1 MSMKEHSEELRTA
14 IGLLPHEPGI
24 YKYFNKEGEIIYIG
38 KAKNLK
44 NRVSSYFV
52 KQAGLNRKTQRLVSE
67 IVRLEYMVVNTEIDA
82 LLLENN
88 LIKANQPKY
97 NILLKDDKT
106 YPYICVTNER
116 FPQVFSTRKIE
127 SGKHRYFGPYA
138 SVRSMN
144 TLLEL
149 FRQLFTLRTC
159 SLLLSEANIANGK
172 FKVCL
177 EYHIQNCKGPCEG
190 LQTEAEYQQDIDQ
203 VMSILKG
210 NLSLP
215 KQYFK
220 EKMQEA
226 AEKLAFEQAE
236 RYKKKLEIISQFQ
249 NKSLVASPDVIALE
263 VYSIVDDEENAYVN
277 FLRITN
283 GCITQT
289 ESVHIK
295 KKLAEPAQDV
305 LSFAILDFRE
315 KFNTAAPRIL
325 TNIELELELE
335 NVNFHVPKI
344 GDLKKLVELSFK
356 NAMYFKKERE
366 SAKVELQKNK
376 NKNYTLL
383 QLKADLNLKE
393 LPRHIECF
401 DNSNIQGTNPVAA
414 MVCFKDGKPA
424 KSEYRHYHIKTV
436 EGPNDFASMHEV
448 VSRRY
453 SRLLAEEKPLPNL
466 VVIDGGKGQLSSAVA
481 ALKELGIYGQIP
493 IVGIAKR
500 LEEIY
505 FPEDSLP
512 LHINKKSRS
521 LELLQKVRNEAHRFG
536 ITFHRN
542 IRSKSSLKSGLED
555 IEGFG
560 EATIKKLLTEFKSVK
575 KIKEATSTDLEQ
587 LIGKKKTELLLHYLQ
602 KNTEAEPKP

>member
-1 MSMKEHSEELRTA
+1 MKEISEELKTA
-14 IGLLPHEPGI
+14 ISLLPQEPGV
-24 YKYFNKEGEIIYIG
+24 YKYFNKEDEIIYIG
-38 KAKNLK
+38 KAKSLK

-52 KQAGLNRKTQRLVSE
+52 KQAQHNRKTLRLVSE
-67 IVRLEYMVVNTEIDA
+67 IARLEYTVVNSEMDA

-127 SGKHRYFGPYA
+127 NSRHRYFGPYA
-138 SVRSMN
+138 SGRTMN
-144 TLLEL
+144 TLLDL
-149 FRQLFTLRTC
+149 FRQLFMLRTC
-159 SLLLSEANIANGK
+159 RYDLSEENVQAGK
-172 FKVCL
+172 YKVCL
-177 EYHIQNCKGPCEG
+177 EYHLQNCKGPCEG
-190 LQTEAEYQQDIDQ
+190 LQSEEEYNQDIEQ
-203 VMSILKG
+203 VISILKG
-210 NLSLP
+210 NLGP
-215 KQYFK
+215 AKQFFK
-220 EKMQEA
+220 EQMQEA
-226 AEKLAFEQAE
+226 AEKMAFEQAA
-236 RYKKKLEIISQFQ
+236 RYKKKLELISNFQ
-249 NKSLVASPDVIALE
+249 NKSLVASPDVKAME

-295 KKLAEPAQDV
+295 KKLEEPSEEV
-305 LSFAILDFRE
+305 LGFAILNFRE
-315 KFNTAAPRIL
+315 KFNTAAPRVL
-325 TNIELELELE
+325 TNIPVPLEFE
-335 NVNFHVPKI
+335 NIDLHVPKI
-344 GDLKKLVELSFK
+344 GDLKKLVELSLK
-356 NAMYFKKERE
+356 NAFYFKKERE
-366 SAKVELQKNK
+366 TAKVELQKNK

-424 KSEYRHYHIKTV
+424 KKEYRHYHIKTV
-436 EGPNDFASMHEV
+436 VGPDDFASMYEV
-448 VSRRY
+448 VTRRY
-453 SRLLAEEKPLPNL
+453 KRLKEEEKPYPDL
-466 VVIDGGKGQLSSAVA
+466 VVIDGGKGQLSSAVQ
-481 ALKELGIYGQIP
+481 ALKDLGIYGQIP

-542 IRSKSSLKSGLED
+542 TRSKNSLKSGLEEL
-555 IEGFG
+555 EGFG

-575 KIKEATSTDLEQ
+575 GIKEASQADLEK
-587 LIGKKKTELLLHYLQ
+587 LIGKKKTEVLLGYL
-602 KNTEAEPKP
+602 KEKV